1 MRFPCLFCT
10 LLFSAIFICSSNTFA
25 QSGIATSASKSHLQP
40 NTNSPTADF
49 SESIDPQSV
58 KTYSDEQLNETFD
71 KMSLQY
77 SKNAVLFNNIGA
89 TYYTRKMY
97 DKAESALRR
106 AIILN
111 NHPAFLVNLS
121 ILYDSQGRL
130 TEAVSAAQRAVMQ
143 APRYG
148 RARTQLCELMLVAKR
163 NSDTVLCYDE
173 LAKIA
178 PLDSLA
184 QTYYALATLKS
195 GDADRAISLI
205 SPLLKGQQTTPLMF
219 DVLGFAFYQKKKFA
233 QASNAFRQ
241 GVELDPDSSQL
252 RFNLAMSLT
261 GINDRAGALS
271 QYKLMKDK
279 SPVLADQLYR
289 ALYRDKIIYVD
300 GGMASKK
307 P

>member
-1 MRFPCLFCT
+1 MRFPCLFRT

-25 QSGIATSASKSHLQP
+25 QSGIATTVSKSHLQP
-40 NTNSPTADF
+40 NTNSPATDF
-49 SESIDPQSV
+49 TESIDTQSV
-58 KTYSDEQLNETFD
+58 KSFSDEQLNETFD

-233 QASNAFRQ
+233 QASNAFKQ
-241 GVELDPDSSQL
+241 GVELNPDSSQL

-261 GINDRAGALS
+261 AINDRAGALS
-271 QYKLMKDK
+271 QYKLMKDRN
-279 SPVLADQLYR
+279 PDLADQLYR
-289 ALYRDKIIYVD
+289 ALYRDEIIYVD

>member
-1 MRFPCLFCT
+1 MRFASLFCT

-25 QSGIATSASKSHLQP
+25 QSGIATTVSKSHLQP
-40 NTNSPTADF
+40 NTNSPAPDF
-49 SESIDPQSV
+49 TESIDPQSV
-58 KTYSDEQLNETFD
+58 KSFSDEQLNETFD

-163 NSDTVLCYDE
+163 NTDTVLCYDE

-219 DVLGFAFYQKKKFA
+219 DVLGFAFYQKKKFT
-233 QASNAFRQ
+233 QASNAFKQ

-261 GINDRAGALS
+261 AINDRAGALS
-271 QYKLMKDK
+271 QYKLMKDRN
-279 SPVLADQLYR
+279 PDLADQLYR

-300 GGMASKK
+300 GGMASKR